1 MGYAEIIALEAK
13 KLPAEK
19 QAEVLDFIVFLKAR
33 QRTVDAASVPKT
45 AAEIEAFFRSFNVDA
60 RAYKFNRD
68 DANAR

>member
-33 QRTVDAASVPKT
+33 RRTVDAASVPKSSRVPT
-45 AAEIEAFFRSFNVDA
+45 RTLSDLSTI
-60 RAYKFNRD
+60 
-68 DANAR
+68 